1 MLVNALRGM
10 YICVPRNMTQAAG
23 FYNTLMEGYDPALV
37 IEPLNAYRLKEVMP
51 DNPGAYKVPLGI
63 SEILVEGA
71 DLTLVTYGS
80 CVRIAHDAVMH
91 LRDLNIHV
99 ELIDVQTL
107 IPFDLEEQILKSVMK
122 TGRIIFFDEDVP
134 GGASAYMMHQ
144 VLEVQCAWKYL
155 KAQPKTLT
163 GKDHR
168 PAYTTDGDYFSNP
181 SAEDV
186 MEAVM
191 EMMGGTGNR

>member
-1 MLVNALRGM
+1 
-10 YICVPRNMTQAAG
+10 
-23 FYNTLMEGYDPALV
+23 
-37 IEPLNAYRLKEVMP
+37 
-51 DNPGAYKVPLGI
+51 
-63 SEILVEGA
+63 
-71 DLTLVTYGS
+71 
-80 CVRIAHDAVMH
+80 MH
-91 LRDLNIHV
+91 LRDLNIHI

-191 EMMGGTGNR
+191 SMMGNK